1 MIIGRI
7 SSFPTPNATLLER
20 FREVRQ
26 HCRREGWICLY
37 KASPAYSGIY
47 LLIASP
53 ASLPLLK
60 ASVSLLYANLG
71 SVEEI
76 FLV

>member
-1 MIIGRI
+1 MIIGRK
-7 SSFPTPNATLLER
+7 SSFPTPNTTLLER
-20 FREVRQ
+20 EVRQ
-26 HCRREGWICLY
+26 RCRREGWICLH